1 MCRRGAVY
9 GVRDAGF
16 IPDQFCHLIFLSLS
30 SIISKMWMRSF
41 FFFLSLGRDEMECN
55 NVWMCLINSTVL

>member
-30 SIISKMWMRSF
+30 SIISKNVDEKLF
-41 FFFLSLGRDEMECN
+41 FFSCHWVEMKWSAIMFGC
-55 NVWMCLINSTVL
+55 VL